1 MEDKK
6 VDEKISLIKNL
17 IEKDDLLKA
26 EELAFSSKN
35 HLDNNAEI
43 NFLLGFIYKDKGN
56 IKKAIQFYNKSIKIT
71 SKIHNY
77 NI

>member
-26 EELAFSSKN
+26 EELAFSSKY

-43 NFLLGFIYKDKGN
+43 NFLLGFIYKDKG
-56 IKKAIQFYNKSIKIT
+56 
-71 SKIHNY
+71 IHTEIIVHRN
-77 NI
+77 NSGI